1 MLFAAA
7 CSPTHSPT
15 HSLTTHSLT
24 HSLTHPPTLTYSG
37 FVKYPR
43 AYITMIPCVGILT
56 SLSKSFRRTFRK
68 SSARVT
74 TITMTSREEVR
85 MHCPRAL
92 LSLSW
97 RRQWK
102 QCVCQTAQECE
113 HHEPFFS
120 SLPLSIFLFSLLS
133 LLHPSSLLPFP
144 ILLHLPTE
152 LLNTPP
158 TPSHTH
164 TLVTGWH

>member
-1 MLFAAA
+1 MTRCVYLGYVSVHCVWRSFGYANSICNSYQCYLLQLAH
-7 CSPTHSPT
+7 PLTHPPPT
-15 HSLTTHSLT
+15 HSLTHPLAHSLTHSLTHQLTHSLT
-24 HSLTHPPTLTYSG
+24 HSSTHPLTHPPTHPFTHSFTHPPTLTYSG

-92 LSLSW
+92 LSLS
-97 RRQWK
+97 
-102 QCVCQTAQECE
+102 
-113 HHEPFFS
+113 
-120 SLPLSIFLFSLLS
+120 
-133 LLHPSSLLPFP
+133 
-144 ILLHLPTE
+144 
-152 LLNTPP
+152 
-158 TPSHTH
+158 
-164 TLVTGWH
+164 